1 MEKKEMMKHANVKMH
16 VQHAVQ
22 EKQIMTDMRHPNIVQ
37 VRTPAPCA
45 SALWCGSCKS
55 LLLQHDS
62 CE

>member
-37 VRTPAPCA
+37 VRSPAPCA
-45 SALWCGSCKS
+45 SVLGRGS
-55 LLLQHDS
+55 
-62 CE
+62 